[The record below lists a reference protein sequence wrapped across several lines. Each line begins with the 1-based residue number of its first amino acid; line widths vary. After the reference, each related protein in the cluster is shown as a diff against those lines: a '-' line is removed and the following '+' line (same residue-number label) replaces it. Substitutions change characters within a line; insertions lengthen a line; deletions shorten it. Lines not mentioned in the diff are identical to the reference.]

1 MVAAID
7 TAIMLKSTEE
17 LMNARAAF
25 AQDAATYAV
34 MHALDIIVCEICFRC
49 ALILQV
55 VMRKQLEYL
64 SKTQFVSCLSGRQ
77 LSLFFEK
84 IKDSVKDHYKTYEA
98 GEHLFREN
106 DDSGSGL
113 FLIKEGEVKVRDA
126 SNHTTSRDF

>member
-1 MVAAID
+1 
-7 TAIMLKSTEE
+7 
-17 LMNARAAF
+17 
-25 AQDAATYAV
+25 
-34 MHALDIIVCEICFRC
+34 
-49 ALILQV
+49 
-55 VMRKQLEYL
+55 MRKQLEYL

-113 FLIKEGEVKVRDA
+113 FLIKEGEVKVRDT
-126 SNHTTSRDF
+126 SNHTTVAVVNRAFVSGILQRRRRYPRSMHALPSDRIAWCL